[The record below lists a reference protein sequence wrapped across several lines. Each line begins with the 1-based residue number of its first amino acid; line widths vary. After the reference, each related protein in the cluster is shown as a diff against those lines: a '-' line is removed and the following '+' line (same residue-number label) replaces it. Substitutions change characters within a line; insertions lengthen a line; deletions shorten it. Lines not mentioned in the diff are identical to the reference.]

1 MGDENI
7 LFSLFTNIKDRIT
20 SFFSSASYSSKQGT
34 QKLITNIDNKFYNS
48 TEEKNNMTY
57 LMKKRGKRISKY
69 FNKQRIS
76 REYNHS
82 ISLKEDSNI
91 SIRLSELSSQEE
103 INYDETES
111 NLSGEY
117 DHMLSISNNY
127 IHLNI
132 SLCI

>member
-1 MGDENI
+1 MNFIYLKNI
-7 LFSLFTNIKDRIT
+7 FKNFKKKKLDKFI

-76 REYNHS
+76 KEYNHS
-82 ISLKEDSNI
+82 ISL
-91 SIRLSELSSQEE
+91 
-103 INYDETES
+103 
-111 NLSGEY
+111 
-117 DHMLSISNNY
+117 
-127 IHLNI
+127 
-132 SLCI
+132 